1 MAYSSAGT
9 NSRKKDTVAKTLDE
23 SLGAELFNLLWGQE
37 RTAMPTVVDYA
48 YEQIWQRVIMIGGGE
63 EQRLSDVTLAEQL
76 GISRTPV
83 RQALERLVQ
92 EGLVRSD
99 PRRGFW
105 TNTFTIQDIHEI
117 YDLRAALEVLALR
130 LAAPHL
136 SQEDLKA
143 HIEELYAVRAEM
155 PAHPVLRFLQMD
167 IRLHMLIT
175 RASGNGRLMH
185 SLSLLRSQIC
195 MFQMQDTLYPERM
208 EIALDDHE
216 RVLQALLKGNI
227 DEAADCLAAHIRNA
241 KEGVL
246 TDIFLEGRK
255 EGNA

>member
-1 MAYSSAGT
+1 MTYSSAGT
-9 NSRKKDTVAKTLDE
+9 NSRKKDAVAKTFDE

-63 EQRLSDVTLAEQL
+63 EQRLSDVALAEQL

-92 EGLVRSD
+92 EGLVRAD

-105 TNTFTIQDIHEI
+105 TSTFTAQDIHEI
-117 YDLRAALEVLALR
+117 YDLRGALEVLAFR

-136 SQEDLKA
+136 SHEELKA
-143 HIEELYAVRAEM
+143 HLEELYAVRAVLDT
-155 PAHPVLRFLQMD
+155 HPVLRFLQVD
-167 IRLHMLIT
+167 IRFHMLIT
-175 RASGNGRLMH
+175 HASGNGRLIH
-185 SLSLLRSQIC
+185 TLSLLRSEIC
-195 MFQMQDTLYPERM
+195 MFQMQDTLYPKRM
-208 EIALDDHE
+208 EIALNDHE
-216 RVLQALLKGNI
+216 RVLQTLLAGNV
-227 DEAADCLAAHIRNA
+227 DEAADCLARHIRNA

-246 TDIFLEGRK
+246 ADIFLEGK
-255 EGNA
+255 EGAS

>member
-1 MAYSSAGT
+1 MTYSSAET
-9 NSRKKDTVAKTLDE
+9 NSRKKETETKPFDE

-48 YEQIWQRVIMIGGGE
+48 YEQLWQRVIMIGGGE

-92 EGLVRSD
+92 EGLVRAD

-105 TNTFTIQDIHEI
+105 TNTFTAQDIHEI
-117 YDLRAALEVLALR
+117 YDLRGALEVLALR

-136 SQEDLKA
+136 SQENLEA
-143 HIEELYAVRAEM
+143 HLEELYAVRAELDT
-155 PAHPVLRFLQMD
+155 HPVLRFLQVD
-167 IRLHMLIT
+167 IRFHMLIT
-175 RASGNGRLMH
+175 RASRNGRLMH

-195 MFQMQDTLYPERM
+195 MFQMQDTLYPKRM
-208 EIALDDHE
+208 EIALNDHE
-216 RVLQALLKGNI
+216 RVLQALLASNI
-227 DEAADCLAAHIRNA
+227 DEAADSLAEHIRNA
-241 KEGVL
+241 KGGVL
-246 TDIFLEGRK
+246 ADIFFERK
-255 EGNA
+255 EDVS